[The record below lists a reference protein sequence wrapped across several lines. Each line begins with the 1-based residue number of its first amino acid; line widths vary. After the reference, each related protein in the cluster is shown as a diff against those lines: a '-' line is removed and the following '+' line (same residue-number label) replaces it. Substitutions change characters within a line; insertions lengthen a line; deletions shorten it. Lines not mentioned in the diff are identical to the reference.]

1 MKAKV
6 FLVYMY
12 IFGLIFWIFFPK
24 ITQAVSVT
32 TPTSYLPGAPG
43 VNTPV
48 ETKIENSLLPGMIA
62 YAIGVVSVLA
72 VIAITWAGIKMF
84 LSVGDE
90 AKFKEARWI
99 LIYALV
105 GVGVAGIAYG
115 IVSLISNFN
124 F

>member
-1 MKAKV
+1 M
-6 FLVYMY
+6 
-12 IFGLIFWIFFPK
+12 
-24 ITQAVSVT
+24 SVT

-90 AKFKEARWI
+90 AKFKEAR
-99 LIYALV
+99 
-105 GVGVAGIAYG
+105 
-115 IVSLISNFN
+115 
-124 F
+124 